1 MEDSE
6 DSSATPRRIS
16 GDAVVDD
23 TPQNGNVDSDVAHIS
38 ADLDDATAEPTT
50 PTTIKPSAATVPTI
64 QHEDLSDNPWDGS
77 ELDSLDAGS
86 VEGLPR
92 RAGSPAGSVGSA
104 AQYAPSL
111 QVCQLLPLDVELYT
125 NMVSTGLSHF
135 FTWEQRLALGCLASV
150 PEQSNPVV
158 SPVR

>member
-1 MEDSE
+1 MEELE
-6 DSSATPRRIS
+6 DSSATPRRVS
-16 GDAVVDD
+16 GDAAVDD
-23 TPQNGNVDSDVAHIS
+23 TPQNGNVDSDVAQIS
-38 ADLDDATAEPTT
+38 ADLDNAVAEPTT
-50 PTTIKPSAATVPTI
+50 PTTIKPSTATVPII

-111 QVCQLLPLDVELYT
+111 QVCWLLPLDVGVYT
-125 NMVSTGLSHF
+125 NEVSTGFSNF
-135 FTWEQRLALGCLASV
+135 VTWEQRLAVGCLASV
-150 PEQSNPVV
+150 LK
-158 SPVR
+158 